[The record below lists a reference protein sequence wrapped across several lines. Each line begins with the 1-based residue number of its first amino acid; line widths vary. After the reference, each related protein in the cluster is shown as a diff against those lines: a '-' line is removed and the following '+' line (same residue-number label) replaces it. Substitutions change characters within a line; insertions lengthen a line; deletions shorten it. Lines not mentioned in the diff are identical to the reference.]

1 MKNLYHYLSNIE
13 KSRTSL
19 QEGQSIDFV
28 LNEEYSI
35 RTDIV
40 AVDGRDV
47 YVGLDRRAYELLER
61 AGVMEAPIPA
71 AKPNQINLAQ
81 SNQNMAGAARPTAPR
96 PAAKP
101 LPNSGSSYNQA
112 TNSATAS
119 AVNPVAKTAGA
130 APKQVAK
137 PTAAT
142 SQPYKGTTGA
152 QSIAQASGV
161 KDVNKIQAG
170 QKLTLPGGGSYTVQ
184 KGDTMDKIA
193 KQTGGGAAAPQG
205 DQTAGGKTNADFLPG
220 AAGGAKPDAMAGA
233 AAGNQTSSG
242 YNAQSQ
248 AQKTPDAAS
257 PQTNTFGI
265 QPQAN
270 IQGSPT
276 DSGANAATAMASK
289 SAAADSSP
297 QPNAFGVMPQANVPG
312 SPTGTSAAAPA
323 TATSSLPI
331 TTTGGPTAANP
342 ASVNPATQ
350 GGPAVT
356 GGFGQQTNITTDSPD
371 QIAKR
376 GPMGTQPQATKSYAS
391 VGDFAGA
398 VGDKLKNT
406 FGGGSTPAA
415 PASPP
420 PATIEEAP
428 RELDRVLHLAGVKRG

>member
-119 AVNPVAKTAGA
+119 AFNPFAKTAGA

-220 AAGGAKPDAMAGA
+220 AAGGARPDAMTGA
-233 AAGNQTSSG
+233 DAGNQTSSG

-248 AQKTPDAAS
+248 AQKTPDAAA
-257 PQTNTFGI
+257 PQTNALGI

-270 IQGSPT
+270 VPQF
-276 DSGANAATAMASK
+276 GAA
-289 SAAADSSP
+289 
-297 QPNAFGVMPQANVPG
+297 
-312 SPTGTSAAAPA
+312 TSAAPT
-323 TATSSLPI
+323 TAASSTSRALPI
-331 TTTGGPTAANP
+331 TTSGGPTAANP

-398 VGDKLKNT
+398 VGDKIKNT
-406 FGGGSTPAA
+406 FGGGSAPAA

>member
-61 AGVMEAPIPA
+61 AGVMELAGDAGYTGSQGTPLGGTTKPVATTQANAPV
-71 AKPNQINLAQ
+71 AKPVTK
-81 SNQNMAGAARPTAPR
+81 PTA
-96 PAAKP
+96 AA
-101 LPNSGSSYNQA
+101 PNSGSSYTGPIGTA
-112 TNSATAS
+112 TN
-119 AVNPVAKTAGA
+119 NP
-130 APKQVAK
+130 APKKAAK
-137 PTAAT
+137 PTAAA
-142 SQPYKGTTGA
+142 TTNA
-152 QSIAQASGV
+152 NVKAANAAFVANQA
-161 KDVNKIQAG
+161 K
-170 QKLTLPGGGSYTVQ
+170 
-184 KGDTMDKIA
+184 
-193 KQTGGGAAAPQG
+193 APQG

-220 AAGGAKPDAMAGA
+220 AAGGAKPAAAPAAADSGANAATAMASKSA
-233 AAGNQTSSG
+233 TTDSG
-242 YNAQSQ
+242 PQS
-248 AQKTPDAAS
+248 
-257 PQTNTFGI
+257 NTFGI

-276 DSGANAATAMASK
+276 GT
-289 SAAADSSP
+289 SAAAPATATTTAP
-297 QPNAFGVMPQANVPG
+297 QSNTFGVQSQANIPG

-323 TATSSLPI
+323 TAPSALPI

-356 GGFGQQTNITTDSPD
+356 GGFGQQTNISQDSD
-371 QIAKR
+371 DVIAQR
-376 GPMGTQPQATKSYAS
+376 GPMGTTKPTAADRAQ
-391 VGDFAGA
+391 GE
-398 VGDKLKNT
+398 KNLQGVKNFLG

-428 RELDRVLHLAGVKRG
+428 RELDRVLQLAGVKRG

>member
-81 SNQNMAGAARPTAPR
+81 SNQTMSGAARANA
-96 PAAKP
+96 PAAAP
-101 LPNSGSSYNQA
+101 AATGAASLRAAQNRAASG
-112 TNSATAS
+112 TTGTATATPAAAAAAPAPS
-119 AVNPVAKTAGA
+119 GARNTTAGA
-130 APKQVAK
+130 K
-137 PTAAT
+137 PASKSASTTNANVKAANAAFVKNQQNAAVDDANKVQAAQTAAV
-142 SQPYKGTTGA
+142 SAANQP
-152 QSIAQASGV
+152 
-161 KDVNKIQAG
+161 
-170 QKLTLPGGGSYTVQ
+170 
-184 KGDTMDKIA
+184 
-193 KQTGGGAAAPQG
+193 AAA
-205 DQTAGGKTNADFLPG
+205 A
-220 AAGGAKPDAMAGA
+220 
-233 AAGNQTSSG
+233 
-242 YNAQSQ
+242 
-248 AQKTPDAAS
+248 
-257 PQTNTFGI
+257 
-265 QPQAN
+265 
-270 IQGSPT
+270 

-289 SAAADSSP
+289 SAATEPKP
-297 QPNAFGVMPQANVPG
+297 QPNAFGVMPQADIPGSPTGTSAAPSTSAPASTFGGVQPQADIPG

-323 TATSSLPI
+323 TATKSLPI

-356 GGFGQQTNITTDSPD
+356 GGFGQETNITTDSPD

-406 FGGGSTPAA
+406 FGGGSAPAA
-415 PASPP
+415 PAAPP

-428 RELDRVLHLAGVKRG
+428 RELDRVLQLAGVKRG

>member
-81 SNQNMAGAARPTAPR
+81 SNQNMAGAARPNTPA
-96 PAAKP
+96 AAKP

-112 TNSATAS
+112 SSSAKPGANAATRAPKPVANTAAKPLPNLGSSYNQAPNSATAPA
-119 AVNPVAKTAGA
+119 AVKSTTTR
-130 APKQVAK
+130 
-137 PTAAT
+137 PTAAA
-142 SQPYKGTTGA
+142 TTNA
-152 QSIAQASGV
+152 NVKAANAAFVANQA
-161 KDVNKIQAG
+161 K
-170 QKLTLPGGGSYTVQ
+170 
-184 KGDTMDKIA
+184 
-193 KQTGGGAAAPQG
+193 APQG

-233 AAGNQTSSG
+233 DAGNQTSSG
-242 YNAQSQ
+242 YTAQSQ
-248 AQKTPDAAS
+248 AQKTSDAAA

-270 IQGSPT
+270 I
-276 DSGANAATAMASK
+276 
-289 SAAADSSP
+289 
-297 QPNAFGVMPQANVPG
+297 PG

-356 GGFGQQTNITTDSPD
+356 GGFGQETNITTDSPD

-398 VGDKLKNT
+398 VGNKLKNT
-406 FGGGSTPAA
+406 FGGGSAPAA
-415 PASPP
+415 PAAPP

-428 RELDRVLHLAGVKRG
+428 RELDRVLQLAGVKRG

>member
-61 AGVMEAPIPA
+61 AGVMELAGDAGYTGSQGTPLGGTKPAA
-71 AKPNQINLAQ
+71 AKPLPNSGSSYNQTA
-81 SNQNMAGAARPTAPR
+81 ATPAAAAARANAPK

-112 TNSATAS
+112 PNSATAPA
-119 AVNPVAKTAGA
+119 AVKSTTTR
-130 APKQVAK
+130 
-137 PTAAT
+137 PTAAA
-142 SQPYKGTTGA
+142 TTNA
-152 QSIAQASGV
+152 NVKAANAAFVANQA
-161 KDVNKIQAG
+161 K
-170 QKLTLPGGGSYTVQ
+170 
-184 KGDTMDKIA
+184 
-193 KQTGGGAAAPQG
+193 APQG

-233 AAGNQTSSG
+233 DAGNQTSSG
-242 YNAQSQ
+242 YTAQSQ
-248 AQKTPDAAS
+248 AQKTPDAAA

-270 IQGSPT
+270 I
-276 DSGANAATAMASK
+276 
-289 SAAADSSP
+289 
-297 QPNAFGVMPQANVPG
+297 PG

-323 TATSSLPI
+323 TATSALPI

-356 GGFGQQTNITTDSPD
+356 GGFGQETNITTDSPD

-406 FGGGSTPAA
+406 FGGGSAPAA
-415 PASPP
+415 PAAPP

-428 RELDRVLHLAGVKRG
+428 RELDRVLQLAGVKRG

>member
-61 AGVMEAPIPA
+61 AGVIEAEMPGT
-71 AKPNQINLAQ
+71 AKPGQINLAQ
-81 SNQNMAGAARPTAPR
+81 SNKTMSGAARPNAPVAN
-96 PAAKP
+96 PAAAKP
-101 LPNSGSSYNQA
+101 A
-112 TNSATAS
+112 A
-119 AVNPVAKTAGA
+119 AKTSTTPAAAAA
-130 APKQVAK
+130 APA
-137 PTAAT
+137 PGGARNPAAGTAAT
-142 SQPYKGTTGA
+142 AQPYKGSTGA
-152 QSIAQASGV
+152 QSIAQASGI

-193 KQTGGGAAAPQG
+193 KQTGGGAATPQG

-220 AAGGAKPDAMAGA
+220 AAGGAQPDAMTGA
-233 AAGNQTSSG
+233 DAGNQTSSG

-248 AQKTPDAAS
+248 AQKTPAAAGQRPGGIAFNQDAGATS
-257 PQTNTFGI
+257 GQAATATTTVPQSNTFGV

-270 IQGSPT
+270 I
-276 DSGANAATAMASK
+276 
-289 SAAADSSP
+289 
-297 QPNAFGVMPQANVPG
+297 PG
-312 SPTGTSAAAPA
+312 SPTGTSTAAPA

-342 ASVNPATQ
+342 ASVNPPTQ

-356 GGFGQQTNITTDSPD
+356 GGFGQQTNISQDSD
-371 QIAKR
+371 DVIAKR
-376 GPMGTQPQATKSYAS
+376 TPYGQQNQATKSYSS

-398 VGDKLKNT
+398 VGNKVKGM

-415 PASPP
+415 PTDTSND
-420 PATIEEAP
+420 INEGN
-428 RELDRVLHLAGVKRG
+428 LDRVLQLAGVKRG

>member
-40 AVDGRDV
+40 AVDGSDV

-81 SNQNMAGAARPTAPR
+81 SNQNMAGAARPTAPK

-137 PTAAT
+137 PTAAA
-142 SQPYKGTTGA
+142 TTNA
-152 QSIAQASGV
+152 NVKAANAAFVANQA
-161 KDVNKIQAG
+161 K
-170 QKLTLPGGGSYTVQ
+170 
-184 KGDTMDKIA
+184 
-193 KQTGGGAAAPQG
+193 APQG

-248 AQKTPDAAS
+248 AQKTPDAAA
-257 PQTNTFGI
+257 PQTNTFGV

-270 IQGSPT
+270 IPGSPT
-276 DSGANAATAMASK
+276 GT
-289 SAAADSSP
+289 SAAAPATTTAP
-297 QPNAFGVMPQANVPG
+297 QSNTFGVQPQANIPG

-342 ASVNPATQ
+342 ASVNPPTQ

-356 GGFGQQTNITTDSPD
+356 GGFGQETNITTDSPD

-376 GPMGTQPQATKSYAS
+376 GPMGIQRESDED
-391 VGDFAGA
+391 DFEKLDD
-398 VGDKLKNT
+398 DKV
-406 FGGGSTPAA
+406 F
-415 PASPP
+415 
-420 PATIEEAP
+420 E
-428 RELDRVLHLAGVKRG
+428 RVMQLAGVKRG